1 MDTLT
6 IPLAPGAPQSLPA
19 LATTRKLL
27 AWRVITVTLDGTIPP
42 RPAWTTVTPSCVL
55 VTHRVETA
63 VAVVCTLRA
72 PEAILASACAC
83 VLVTLAL
90 LAEAGLLAVGTPA
103 VGVACAL
110 ARHVVTVAVG
120 EALAL
125 ALAVRA
131 PELGWALWGRRIE
144 TFLDDHRNFTSQ
156 GI

>member
-1 MDTLT
+1 M
-6 IPLAPGAPQSLPA
+6 
-19 LATTRKLL
+19 
-27 AWRVITVTLDGTIPP
+27 
-42 RPAWTTVTPSCVL
+42 
-55 VTHRVETA
+55 
-63 VAVVCTLRA
+63 
-72 PEAILASACAC
+72 ASACAC